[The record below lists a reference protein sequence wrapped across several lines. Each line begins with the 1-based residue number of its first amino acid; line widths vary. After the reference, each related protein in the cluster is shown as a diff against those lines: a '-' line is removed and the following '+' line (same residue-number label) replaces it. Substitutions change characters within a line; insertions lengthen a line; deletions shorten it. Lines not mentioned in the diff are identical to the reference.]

1 MLLFGGEGM
10 EFDTGEA
17 VLTPPPGETPPMEL
31 AADGPAVTLY
41 RTETGEVQT
50 LPMEDYLRI
59 LDEHGFEGT
68 FTPELWGNTYSDD
81 PDSAMRKCME
91 FLRAHAE

>member
-1 MLLFGGEGM
+1 
-10 EFDTGEA
+10 
-17 VLTPPPGETPPMEL
+17 
-31 AADGPAVTLY
+31 
-41 RTETGEVQT
+41 
-50 LPMEDYLRI
+50 MEDYLRI